1 MYNNFVP
8 FYLIKFTKL
17 RFLILIFINLYY
29 LMKKNVLFFGFL
41 STFFHQRCGT
51 STDKR
56 YVRCFNDLKSNY
68 QKSLIQK
75 ETDLYIWG
83 KGEINTT
90 SVFSNFHP
98 HRIKKYDE
106 LQKNPQFIDIVFGE
120 QLAVAIDKNNNLYS
134 WKEPKLNSEK
144 NSNIDNH
151 QRNNI
156 LQLAK
161 NYKVIQA
168 AITKDKIF
176 FITKDGGLYFINFK
190 VTIPEN
196 KDNYFTIKSNEEK
209 VSIMSDKIIHVKEL
223 RNIRS
228 ISTGI
233 DHIIALDKDGQ
244 IFGMGDDSYG
254 KHIIYD

>member
-1 MYNNFVP
+1 MC
-8 FYLIKFTKL
+8 I
-17 RFLILIFINLYY
+17 
-29 LMKKNVLFFGFL
+29 GF
-41 STFFHQRCGT
+41 SGR
-51 STDKR
+51 
-56 YVRCFNDLKSNY
+56 
-68 QKSLIQK
+68 
-75 ETDLYIWG
+75 WG
-83 KGEINTT
+83 E
-90 SVFSNFHP
+90 
-98 HRIKKYDE
+98 
-106 LQKNPQFIDIVFGE
+106 FIDIVFGE